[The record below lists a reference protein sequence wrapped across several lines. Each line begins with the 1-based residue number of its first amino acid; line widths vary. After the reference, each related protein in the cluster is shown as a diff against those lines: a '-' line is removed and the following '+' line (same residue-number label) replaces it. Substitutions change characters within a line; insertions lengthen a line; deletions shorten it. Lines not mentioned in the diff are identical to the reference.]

1 MYNIQNPPISRDQ
14 TPESP
19 GAISGQVPGP
29 SSLSRG
35 ACEACRSRKCRRAD
49 IECVHPGIKPRE
61 KRSRVLITPQY
72 EKKIDLID
80 SRLEEVVG
88 LLRNLS
94 THVSAP
100 GNTHDDVPVPPPAH
114 PSPVRRALPSNSEN
128 AAVVEG
134 SSSLSAHSVFVNQL
148 LQGLVGVQQ
157 PDGDIQRTLTDLADI
172 ASTPQDTSSA
182 TEVALPN
189 AGPSETRGQKKFKLP
204 PIQNA
209 ANLIRAAQ
217 AQRLAGSGWVY
228 GYILMQSFSD
238 LCLQVYFSE
247 PVSPYDCISVN
258 AGLFSLFW
266 DHALTAQTPQ
276 SEKEQ
281 CLAYARLCRNNLETG
296 LAELPLHLPESPSV
310 IAALI
315 FGAYYAIEFSTASL
329 CWSLASKASAL
340 CQTLGYH
347 RTVTSHDRVVT
358 NSKYTRFL
366 FWTTY
371 YLDKSLSLRLGRAS
385 TIQDW
390 DVTAIPPSASSTDQE
405 PVFAFFALWVKTA
418 RCQGDIYEMLY
429 SPAAA
434 TQPEQVRRSR
444 VGSLASSLYDIA
456 QETERTKNQWLKTVE
471 ENTEEHL
478 MDFYAVSDEVLR
490 LSLLT
495 HVYRAA
501 PRDTQSSTTF
511 NPTCIQVARATLD
524 RHHDCIAIIQK
535 ANDIWFSIYVKWTL
549 LFAPFVPFIVVFCH
563 VMETRDHAD
572 LARLEAF
579 VNSIHAATTVSE
591 PAAKMH
597 RLFQVLHNIATRYL
611 ELGGMGYNH
620 GKQSSVPSMD
630 TQLAALGFPHAEHWE
645 MNNAPTDFDF
655 GIDGL
660 QQHNQQPQPLNSI
673 LWAGNELQL
682 EEWLYNS
689 QASMETL
696 QSGDSSRPD
705 MMQ

>member
-14 TPESP
+14 SPESP
-19 GAISGQVPGP
+19 GAISVQVPGP
-29 SSLSRG
+29 FSLSRG
-35 ACEACRSRKCRRAD
+35 AIRCDRKSPCVQCRRAD

-61 KRSRVLITPQY
+61 KHSRVLITPQY
-72 EKKIDLID
+72 
-80 SRLEEVVG
+80 RLEEVVG

-100 GNTHDDVPVPPPAH
+100 DNTHDDVPVPSPAH
-114 PSPVRRALPSNSEN
+114 PSPVHRALPSNSEN
-128 AAVVEG
+128 AVVVEG
-134 SSSLSAHSVFVNQL
+134 TSSLAAHSVFVNQL

-172 ASTPQDTSSA
+172 AT

-189 AGPSETRGQKKFKLP
+189 ADPSETEGQKKFKLP

-217 AQRLAGSGWVY
+217 GSGWVY

-247 PVSPYDCISVN
+247 SISPYDCISVN

-266 DHALTAQTPQ
+266 DHALKAQTSQ

-347 RTVTSHDRVVT
+347 RAVTSHDRIVT

-366 FWTTY
+366 FWATY

-418 RCQGDIYEMLY
+418 RCQGDIYETLY
-429 SPAAA
+429 STAAA

-444 VGSLASSLYDIA
+444 VGSLASRLYDIA
-456 QETERTKNQWLKTVE
+456 QETERTKERFKPWIAPPCE
-471 ENTEEHL
+471 EMRALTNCAESMAQDQHL

-511 NPTCIQVARATLD
+511 SSTCIQVARATLD

-563 VMETRDHAD
+563 VMEMRDHAD

-579 VNSIHAATTVSE
+579 VDSIHAATTVSE

-611 ELGGMGYNH
+611 ELGGMGNNQ
-620 GKQSSVPSMD
+620 GKQSSVPTMD

-645 MNNAPTDFDF
+645 MNNGPMGFDF

-660 QQHNQQPQPLNSI
+660 QQQNQQPQPLNSI

-689 QASMETL
+689 QASIETL
-696 QSGDSSRPD
+696 QSGGFPRPD